1 MGCDFLFSLHKLLH
15 WLVAFLMALLPQ
27 HLMAQLSDTDLLP
40 VPAYTTTAPEPRA
53 VPPVRA
59 VTPPQQETTQARG
72 QAGNGAKRV
81 HLVR

>member
-1 MGCDFLFSLHKLLH
+1 MGCEFLFSLHKLLH

-27 HLMAQLSDTDLLP
+27 HLMAQLSDADFLQ
-40 VPAYTTTAPEPRA
+40 VPAYTTTASEPRA
-53 VPPVRA
+53 APPVRA
-59 VTPPQQETTQARG
+59 VTPPQKATTQASG